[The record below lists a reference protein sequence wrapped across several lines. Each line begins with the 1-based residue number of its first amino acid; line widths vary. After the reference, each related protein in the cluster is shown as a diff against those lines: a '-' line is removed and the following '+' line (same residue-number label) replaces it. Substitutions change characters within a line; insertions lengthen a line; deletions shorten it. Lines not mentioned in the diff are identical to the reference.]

1 MKSKKILE
9 QEHEMRKLQLLKEIS
24 VAEAEEYAIK
34 RILNEDNDD
43 LKTDGH
49 ANWKS
54 PIDTVKEDDRKDN
67 LSGDK
72 FTNLS
77 GDKFTYQEKGKQPIK
92 MNPYSPPFITKLDP
106 SQVEPSTS
114 AELKPIIKIQQSQET
129 NSLNESTIKEL
140 IKLQERQT

>member
-1 MKSKKILE
+1 
-9 QEHEMRKLQLLKEIS
+9 
-24 VAEAEEYAIK
+24 
-34 RILNEDNDD
+34 
-43 LKTDGH
+43 
-49 ANWKS
+49 
-54 PIDTVKEDDRKDN
+54 